1 MEHAP
6 DDDPA
11 LAFVGE
17 IHGYLDVEEFRS
29 GLLDALTRLVPSEWA
44 SLNEM
49 GRASDEVVFV
59 AVPEPA
65 AEHGDAFMRLAGQNP
80 LVERFLR
87 TLDGRAY
94 RFSDVVSRDELH
106 ALDLYRE
113 VYGQIGVEHQIA
125 FVVQTASDTFLA
137 VALSRYEPDYTD
149 AERALL
155 DRIRPAIIQAHR
167 HAVAHTRLRHALTR
181 EQAQTTI
188 ADALRDAGLTG
199 REAEVVSLLAVGH
212 SVASL
217 AAELGIG
224 VRTVNKH
231 LQTSYRKL
239 GVSQKPAAATAAWE
253 AARRQAAGDGLMP
266 S

>member
-1 MEHAP
+1 MEHPP

-17 IHGYLDVEEFRS
+17 IHGYLDVDEFRD
-29 GLLDALTRLVPSEWA
+29 GLLDALKRLVPSTWA

-49 GRASDEVVFV
+49 GRDAADVVFV
-59 AVPEPA
+59 SSPVPPDEQRD
-65 AEHGDAFMRLAGQNP
+65 GFTRLAGQNP

-94 RFSDVVSRDELH
+94 RFSDVVTRDELH

-113 VYGQIGVEHQIA
+113 VYGPIGVEHQIA
-125 FVVQTASDTFLA
+125 FVVRTASDTFLA
-137 VALSRYEPDYTD
+137 VALSRQEPDYSD

-167 HAVAHTRLRHALTR
+167 HAVAHTQLRHALTR
-181 EQAQTTI
+181 DQAQATI
-188 ADALRDAGLTG
+188 AAALRDAGLTA

-217 AAELGIG
+217 ADALGIG

-231 LQTSYRKL
+231 LQASYRKL
-239 GVSQKPAAATAAWE
+239 GVHRKSSAAAAAWDLTRALE
-253 AARRQAAGDGLMP
+253 PAPGITP